1 MKTPDQSRVTY
12 PGKPRSKRVFF
23 FFFSRILKSSVMKA
37 SKYNVDDNNFI
48 DDDGEADMKTISKST
63 PADRMQLNSVGTFS
77 RN

>member
-1 MKTPDQSRVTY
+1 MT
-12 PGKPRSKRVFF
+12 
-23 FFFSRILKSSVMKA
+23 A

-48 DDDGEADMKTISKST
+48 DDDGEADMETISKST